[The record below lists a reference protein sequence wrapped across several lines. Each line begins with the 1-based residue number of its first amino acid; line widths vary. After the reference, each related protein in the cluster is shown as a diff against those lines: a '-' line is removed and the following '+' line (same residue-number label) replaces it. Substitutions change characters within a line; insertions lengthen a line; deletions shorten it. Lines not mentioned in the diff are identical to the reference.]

1 MLLRK
6 VIKHH
11 SLLNASSVTNA
22 PALGGKGKG
31 MGRVTPFKVFQIVI
45 CGGLRKAF

>member
-11 SLLNASSVTNA
+11 SLLNAFSVTNA